1 MPLTSLQKR
10 AGNISQSDFR
20 DFPGGPVVV
29 NPPSN
34 AGDSGSIP
42 GQGIKIPQTGEQLGS
57 HAATTEPTGSR
68 CREPLERSLQAARK
82 IPHTAARTQYCQK

>member
-57 HAATTEPTGSR
+57 LR
-68 CREPLERSLQAARK
+68 QLQSPRAPGAVS
-82 IPHTAARTQYCQK
+82 H